1 MPNTTRT
8 NNDIPREVN
17 NFYDRTL
24 LSRLLPMLQY
34 IKFAQIRDIPRNA
47 GTNTIKFR
55 RYNSLTPA
63 TTPLVE
69 GVTPA
74 GQKLAT
80 TEQIAT
86 VKQYGDYVPVTDVVQ
101 YESPDAVLAET
112 YELQGEQVAETF
124 DTLMRDV
131 LAAGTSVW
139 YPDGRNARNEIE
151 AGDTITVAGVRQVV
165 RQLTRNRAKRLTR
178 MVQPDQGFMT
188 TPLDNCFIGIA
199 GPDVEYDLKTLF
211 PTFVPVEHYA
221 NKANILE
228 GEFGK
233 LDNVRFLLS
242 HNTPLWENAGV
253 GNTDVH
259 GTIIFGQDAY
269 GMTRIAGE
277 ALKTITKALG
287 SAGTADPLDQRT
299 TAGWKGTFVGKI
311 LQELAIIR
319 YETAAT
325 E

>member
-1 MPNTTRT
+1 MPNTSRT

-24 LSRLLPMLQY
+24 LSRLLPQLQY
-34 IKFAQIRDIPRNA
+34 LRFAQIRDIPRNS

-55 RYNSLTPA
+55 RYNSLAPA

-74 GQKLAT
+74 GQRLAT
-80 TEQIAT
+80 TELLAT
-86 VKQYGDYVPVTDVVQ
+86 VQQYGDYVPITDVVM
-101 YESPDAVLAET
+101 YECPDPVLAET
-112 YELQGEQVAETF
+112 YELQGEQVAETL

-131 LAAGTSVW
+131 LNAGLTVQ
-139 YPDGRNARNEIE
+139 YPAGRAARNQIQ
-151 AGDTITVAGVRQVV
+151 AGDTITVAGIRQAV
-165 RQLTRNRAKRLTR
+165 RQLTRNRAKRITKI
-178 MVQPDQGFMT
+178 VAPDQGFMT
-188 TPLDNCFIGIA
+188 SPVAPCYVAIV
-199 GPDVEYDLKTLF
+199 GPDVEYDLKNLT

-221 NKANILE
+221 NKATVME
-228 GEFGK
+228 GEIGK

-242 HNTPLWENAGV
+242 HNTALFAGE
-253 GNTDVH
+253 GFGGTDVH
-259 GTIIFGQDAY
+259 STLIMGQDAY

-277 ALKTITKALG
+277 ALKTITKPLG

-299 TAGWKGTFVGKI
+299 TAGWKAVFVGVI
-311 LQELAIIR
+311 LQELALLR

-325 E
+325 A